1 MAKNNL
7 FLGSARGSVG
17 DVTMYVRNG
26 AQVSRLRRRDI
37 SNPRSGSQSLQ
48 RSLFA
53 PVAKFYAPLS
63 VALEKSFEG
72 KNKSESYT
80 AFLKEN
86 LRVAKAG
93 NYRLPKDYGFF
104 PLPFML
110 SKGTIQP
117 VQYTFGGAGTEAL
130 LIDNTDDILQDGVG
144 TVGDVSKVFK
154 ALGYLEGDQVTVIA
168 VKSPLAGDDL
178 SGDYFPSYARF
189 NIAEDSTVD
198 LDDVFSG
205 FNFDYSTVDG
215 LSVLSTDSYH
225 LHAAAVIVSRYENG
239 VWRRSTQFLACNDA
253 IMEFAQSFENQEISK
268 RSYMGSSSTPVSDV
282 YLDGAV
288 SDQAQLSDGL
298 AVQLRNLG
306 YSDSP
311 AAAIV
316 TYLAGSS
323 YGQVRV
329 KIGSDWLLTSSTKG
343 TWPGTDPA
351 PTVYLDGNSVQAW
364 LQSKGVAASLF

>member
-26 AQVSRLRRRDI
+26 VQVTRVRRRDI
-37 SNPRSGSQSLQ
+37 SNPRSGGQSLQ
-48 RSLFA
+48 RSQFA
-53 PVAKFYAPLS
+53 PVTKFYAPLA
-63 VALEKSFEG
+63 VALERSFEG
-72 KNKSESYT
+72 KNRSESYT
-80 AFLKEN
+80 AYIKEN
-86 LRVAKAG
+86 LRIAKAG
-93 NYRLPKDYGFF
+93 GYYLPKDYGFF
-104 PLPFML
+104 PLPYML

-130 LIDNTDDILQDGVG
+130 LIDNTGDILDSGVG

-154 ALGYLEGDQVTVIA
+154 SLGYLEGDQVTVIA

-178 SGDYFPSYARF
+178 SGDYFPSYTRF
-189 NIAEDSTVD
+189 NVAEDSTVD
-198 LDDVFSG
+198 LDTIFSG
-205 FNFDYSTVDG
+205 FGFDYDTEDG
-215 LSVLSTDSYH
+215 LSVVTTDSFH
-225 LHAAAVIVSRYENG
+225 LHAAAVIVSRYDNG
-239 VWRRSTQFLACNDA
+239 AWRRSTQYLACNDA
-253 IMEFAQSFENQEISK
+253 ITEFASSFENREISK
-268 RSYMGSSSTPVSDV
+268 RSYMSSSSTPVSDV

-288 SDQAQLSDGL
+288 SDQAQLSDGT
-298 AVQLRNLG
+298 AITLRNLG

-316 TYLAGSS
+316 NYLAGGN
-323 YGQVRV
+323 YGSARV

-343 TWPGTDPA
+343 AWPGTDPA
-351 PTVYLDGNSVQAW
+351 PTIYIDGYGCQGW